1 MFRSVQSPRRSGGAF
16 RDHPPGSRMTELD
29 PALTEEAREALAHY
43 GREHASLESLGGGLI
58 NLTCL
63 VTAEDGSRTVLQRL
77 HPVFDPAV
85 NLNLEAVTAVLAASG
100 LTTPRLLHT
109 RDGAAW
115 VTVEG
120 RHWRLLTH
128 VAATSVDALEDTD
141 RAREA
146 GRLLASFHAAL
157 ADWTTALPHRRPPV
171 HEPARHFAALRAARE
186 AHTGHPLAAAVA
198 GIAAEISTLFATL
211 PALPGTPLRLVH
223 GDPKI
228 SNLLFDEAGRGCC
241 LVDLDTL
248 AHAPL
253 CFELGDA
260 FRSWCNPGPED
271 AAAPA
276 FDAALFEA
284 ALAGYATLG
293 RAFMTPDERASVVPA
308 TAAVCLELAARFAAD
323 ALEERYF
330 GWAPARWATRGEHNL
345 ARAGNQLGVA
355 RDLLR
360 QRAALERDA
369 ARILG

>member
-1 MFRSVQSPRRSGGAF
+1 
-16 RDHPPGSRMTELD
+16 MTELD
-29 PALTEEAREALAHY
+29 PALTEEAREVLAHY
-43 GREHASLESLGGGLI
+43 GRAHGALAVLGGGLI

-85 NLNLEAVTAVLAASG
+85 NLNLEAVTAALAARG
-100 LTTPRLLHT
+100 LATPRLLRT

-115 VTVEG
+115 VT
-120 RHWRLLTH
+120 RKASHWRLLTH
-128 VAATSVDALEDTD
+128 VAATSVDAVADAG

-157 ADWTTALPHRRPPV
+157 ADWTTPLPHQRPPV
-171 HEPARHFAALRAARE
+171 HEPARHFAALRAAQRTH
-186 AHTGHPLAAAVA
+186 ADHRLATE
-198 GIAAEISTLFATL
+198 IAALAEQVAALFATL
-211 PALPGTPLRLVH
+211 PALPVAPLRLVH

-228 SNLLFDEAGRGCC
+228 SNLLFDEEGRGRC

-260 FRSWCNPGPED
+260 FRSWCNPGAED

-284 ALAGYATLG
+284 ALAGYASRG
-293 RAFMTPDERASVVPA
+293 RAFMTAEERAAVVPA

-330 GWAPARWATRGEHNL
+330 GWAPARWATRGDHNL
-345 ARAGNQLGVA
+345 ARARNQLGVA
-355 RDLLR
+355 SDLLR